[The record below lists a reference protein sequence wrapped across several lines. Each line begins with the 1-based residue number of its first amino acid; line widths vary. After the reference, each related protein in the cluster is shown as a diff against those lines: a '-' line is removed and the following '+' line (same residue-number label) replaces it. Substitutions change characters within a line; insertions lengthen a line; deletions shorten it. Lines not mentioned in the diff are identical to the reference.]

1 MSNNVTVTGNPA
13 QFNEDVVFL
22 KDANVQGTLNSANT
36 SNLGQANAVNLNVTE
51 QTNLNRLYVTGVT
64 TFMDVVNFNQ
74 ELSYEKLEIRD
85 RLNVGIGGTVLTANS
100 LLNPGKVGIGSTQP
114 SELLDVFGRAKIL
127 DLELRNLLVTGISTF
142 QDDIFIGTGA
152 TVGFGSTAY
161 FRDDAHLIFGD
172 DQDLKIFSH
181 DGNGYVETYGTS
193 NLNLRTK
200 AGTQISLRAALGA
213 FGEPDDEV
221 LANFIPNSK
230 VELFFDGE
238 EKFETSQQGFTG
250 LGTGYITN
258 ALGIG
263 TPSPSYSFQAGIGG
277 NSVIIDSGSGVT
289 TSRLAIGL
297 TTPTGISNDGVV
309 GFSSLV
315 DDNANG
321 PLRLAVDGSIAIGR
335 NIYDS
340 AGSVGENGY
349 WLKRNATGV
358 RWVAVTPSNQQ
369 GIIIQDEGVDIPITG
384 TAQTFSQ
391 INFVQKN
398 SLGLGT
404 DTLVP
409 TAQNPT
415 SPTGLATITTFDLWG
430 YQTPQIGS
438 NTPIYRMTRVGIGT
452 ANPRSI
458 LGIGGTSDTT
468 TWDSALNS
476 TYTYTPRPQ
485 EIDLTNNASGTD
497 IWTGIFFNAGN
508 TGSAND
514 QDSDRRNSTAR
525 IGAIRRGDY
534 QTDFAISVRNAN
546 ALNEVLRLTNDRKV
560 GINSSNPDADLSVY
574 RPFASGAANI
584 SLVEGISND
593 RLDLFVSPGIG
604 TLGIVGEN
612 SLSFNTNNLSRIYV
626 TGIGS
631 VGVGLTTPLGK
642 FHVKGDILAL
652 SETGDNQLI
661 LGSEASANKSLRFKY
676 DETNDR
682 LNITDYGADEET
694 THVTIDNTNS
704 RVGIGSIEP
713 SKLLDLSAANPTI
726 NVKATGGNDASLELI
741 ETSGANFGES
751 NAAGFRLRYDG
762 GDNKLFIT
770 SGSDTTTNNRV
781 SIIRD
786 TGLVGINE
794 DNPTYRLTVNSGT
807 DEIGIGI
814 SSTDAGSYISF
825 ADNTTG
831 NGKIYAGALGSDF
844 LLYTDATEKVRVK
857 DDGKVGI
864 GITNPTGLL
873 HIQSNNPTFRIS
885 DSNQTVDNK
894 IWNISGGNPQVLR
907 IQALTDAS
915 VGGSQYFDFYRSN
928 QNINEFRG
936 LKSGQTWFVISNN
949 DQKVGIGSSSPKAT
963 LDVNGDT
970 HLDALDV
977 TGIATFTGS
986 WVDFNTVGKGTTVGF
1001 GSTAYFKDSAAAV
1014 FGDNENL
1021 KIYFDGNSV
1030 IKDSGVGDLYI
1041 MNGNKVSTKYVTD
1054 GSAEI
1059 YYNNLLRLKTI
1070 EKGFIGFGTAY
1081 ITDEVGIGISIPRAT
1096 LDVNGSLNVSGIS
1109 TLNDDVKFV
1118 GSGSSHLNWDKSEDK
1133 LKFDTYVKAT
1143 FGTNDDLKIYHS
1155 GQHSFIDDTGTGNL
1169 KVRSNNIRLSNVD
1182 ETKISA
1188 TFQPASA
1195 VTLHYNNDQKFTT
1208 QDTGIDVTGL
1218 TNTDTLNV
1226 DGHSELDNVNVSG
1239 VSTFVGIS
1247 TFKDQVGIA
1256 KTLSLGSHIRDV
1268 NNDIGVGVAQTDWR
1282 LTSVGAGVSWRP
1294 SGVRTKRT
1302 IWVTKNGS
1310 DTNSGLLEGDSKA
1323 TIGAAASIAQESD
1336 TIKIRPGLY
1345 YENNPVGLRTDVS
1358 ITGEDLRLVTV
1369 IPNNPTKD
1377 VFQVRNGCLVENLNF
1392 VGQSQYTSHKGAGAV
1407 AFPPPAGADSA
1418 VSGYLQPGPFV
1429 VPVGKR
1435 YKSPYVRNCTN
1446 FMCESTGMKID
1457 GNNATA
1463 ASFGSDLKSMVCDS
1477 FTQYNENGI
1486 GVSITND
1493 GYAQLVSIFTIN
1505 SDIGIYCSSG
1515 GQCDLTNSNSSFG
1528 NFGLV
1533 AVGLGTTQFT
1543 GIVSNTDPAGT
1554 FINSTN
1560 PEEQDTVT
1568 CANVRDF
1575 GGNARRPFDGQALFF
1590 TINLDNYPDVASS
1603 GILSTPLRSIE
1614 SIKLNTGVDLT
1625 GFSAIDPPSVIV
1637 RDADGTLLPKG
1648 PQGIIAEA
1656 SATVSPTGT
1665 ITAIDVVATG
1675 RNYLPSQNLVVDVEG
1690 NTGIAT
1696 VVTQPIYYTI
1706 DSATVPTNVGL
1717 CTLTFNEFIPY
1728 ELFPNDGFSLKR
1740 ISRILTSSHSFEY
1753 VGTGTDINTSTPLQ
1767 GAIPIKEN
1775 EIVASDG
1782 AQIPFTSTDQ
1792 KGNFDIGEGI
1802 QINQTTS
1809 TITGRDFSR
1818 AIQAEVTPLILA
1830 LR

>member
-1 MSNNVTVTGNPA
+1 MSNNITVTGNPA

-36 SNLGQANAVNLNVTE
+36 SNLGQANAVNLSVTE
-51 QTNLNRLYVTGVT
+51 QTDLNRLYVTGVT

-172 DQDLKIFSH
+172 DEDLKIFSH
-181 DGNGYVETYGTS
+181 NGNGYVETYGTS

-200 AGTQISLRAALGA
+200 AGTQISLRASLGA

-238 EKFETSQQGFTG
+238 QKFETSQQGFTG
-250 LGTGYITN
+250 FGTGYITN

-263 TPSPSYSFQAGIGG
+263 TSSPSYSFQAGIGE

-315 DDNANG
+315 DDATNG

-525 IGAIRRGDY
+525 IGAIRKGDY
-534 QTDFAISVRNAN
+534 LTDFAISVRNAN
-546 ALNEVLRLTNDRKV
+546 ALNEVLRLTNARKV
-560 GINSSNPDADLSVY
+560 GINTVNPDADLSVY

-584 SLVEGISND
+584 SLVEGVADD
-593 RLDLFVSPGIG
+593 RLDLLVSPGIG
-604 TLGIVGEN
+604 TLAIGGEN

-661 LGSEASANKSLRFKY
+661 LGSEASANKSLRFEY

-682 LNITDYGADEET
+682 LNIKDYGADEET

-741 ETSGANFGES
+741 ETTGADFGQSGSG
-751 NAAGFRLRYDG
+751 GFRLRYDG

-770 SGSDTTTNNRV
+770 SGNDTTTNNRV
-781 SIIRD
+781 AILRD
-786 TGLVGINE
+786 TGLVGIND

-807 DEIGIGI
+807 DEIGIGV
-814 SSTDAGSYISF
+814 SSTDAGSYLSF

-831 NGKIYAGALGSDF
+831 SGKIYAGALGGDF
-844 LLYTDATEKVRVK
+844 LIYTDAKERIRVENGGDVGIGTTNPNYLLDVYTSSSATNKDIFAVRTKTGALLVQASNTDAANPEWRLRTFSSEDLVFSPGNTEKVKIEAV
-857 DDGKVGI
+857 
-864 GITNPTGLL
+864 TG
-873 HIQSNNPTFRIS
+873 N
-885 DSNQTVDNK
+885 
-894 IWNISGGNPQVLR
+894 
-907 IQALTDAS
+907 
-915 VGGSQYFDFYRSN
+915 
-928 QNINEFRG
+928 
-936 LKSGQTWFVISNN
+936 
-949 DQKVGIGSSSPKAT
+949 VGIGSSSPKAK

-1169 KVRSNNIRLSNVD
+1169 KIRSNNIRLSNVD

-1195 VTLHYNNDQKFTT
+1195 VTLHYNNNQKFTT

-1302 IWVTKNGS
+1302 IWVTKNGQ
-1310 DTNSGLLEGDSKA
+1310 DTNSGLLEGDAKA

-1706 DSATVPTNVGL
+1706 DSASVPTNVGL

>member
-36 SNLGQANAVNLNVTE
+36 SNLGQASAVNLNVTE

-181 DGNGYVETYGTS
+181 NGNGYVETYGTS

-309 GFSSLV
+309 GFGSLV

-574 RPFASGAANI
+574 RPFATGPANI
-584 SLVEGISND
+584 SLVEGSLANN

-661 LGSEASANKSLRFKY
+661 LGTEANANKSLKFEY
-676 DETNDR
+676 DETSDR
-682 LNITDYGADEET
+682 LNIKDYGADEKT

-741 ETSGANFGES
+741 ETSGANFGEA

-762 GDNKLFIT
+762 GDDKLFIT
-770 SGSDTTTNNRV
+770 SGNDTTTNNRV

-794 DNPTYRLTVNSGT
+794 DNPTYRLTVNSGA
-807 DEIGIGI
+807 DEIGIGVI
-814 SSTDAGSYISF
+814 STDPGSYLSF
-825 ADNTTG
+825 EDDTTG
-831 NGKIYAGALGSDF
+831 SSKIYAGALGGDF
-844 LLYTDATEKVRVK
+844 LLYTDGTERIRVENGGDVGIGTIDPNYLLDVYTSSSATNKDLFAVRTKTGALLVQASDTDVANPEWRLRTFASEDLVFSPGNTEKVKIEAV
-857 DDGKVGI
+857 
-864 GITNPTGLL
+864 TG
-873 HIQSNNPTFRIS
+873 N
-885 DSNQTVDNK
+885 
-894 IWNISGGNPQVLR
+894 
-907 IQALTDAS
+907 
-915 VGGSQYFDFYRSN
+915 
-928 QNINEFRG
+928 
-936 LKSGQTWFVISNN
+936 
-949 DQKVGIGSSSPKAT
+949 VGIGSSSPKAK

-1169 KVRSNNIRLSNVD
+1169 KIRSNNIRLSNVD

-1208 QDTGIDVTGL
+1208 QNTGIDVTGL

-1310 DTNSGLLEGDSKA
+1310 DTNSGLLEGDAKA

-1392 VGQSQYTSHKGAGAV
+1392 VGKSQYTSHKGAGAV
-1407 AFPPPAGADSA
+1407 AFPPPAGVDSA
-1418 VSGYLQPGPFV
+1418 VTGYLQPGPFV

-1533 AVGLGTTQFT
+1533 AVGLGTTQFS
-1543 GIVSNTDPAGT
+1543 GIVSNTDPANN
-1554 FINSTN
+1554 FIDSTN

-1568 CANVRDF
+1568 CANVRDY

-1614 SIKLNTGVDLT
+1614 SIKLNTGVNLS
-1625 GFSAIDPPSVIV
+1625 GFSAIDPPSVII

-1665 ITAIDVVATG
+1665 ITGIDVVATG
-1675 RNYLPSQNLVVDVEG
+1675 RNYLPSQNLVVDIEG
-1690 NTGIAT
+1690 NTGLAT
-1696 VVTQPIYYTI
+1696 AITQPIYYTI

-1782 AQIPFTSTDQ
+1782 AQIPFTATDQ
-1792 KGNFDIGEGI
+1792 QGNFDIGQGI

>member
-36 SNLGQANAVNLNVTE
+36 SNLGQASAVNLNVTE

-181 DGNGYVETYGTS
+181 NGNGYVETYGTS

-309 GFSSLV
+309 GFGSLV

-574 RPFASGAANI
+574 RPFATGPANI
-584 SLVEGISND
+584 SLVEGSLANN

-661 LGSEASANKSLRFKY
+661 LGTEANANKSLKFEY
-676 DETNDR
+676 DETSDR
-682 LNITDYGADEET
+682 LNIKDYGADEKT

-741 ETSGANFGES
+741 ETSGANFGEA

-762 GDNKLFIT
+762 GDDKLFIT
-770 SGSDTTTNNRV
+770 SGNDTTTNNRV

-794 DNPTYRLTVNSGT
+794 DNPTYRLTVNSGA
-807 DEIGIGI
+807 DEIGIGVI
-814 SSTDAGSYISF
+814 STDPGSYLSF
-825 ADNTTG
+825 EDDTTG
-831 NGKIYAGALGSDF
+831 SSKIYAGALGGDF
-844 LLYTDATEKVRVK
+844 LLYTDGTERIRVENGGDVGIGTIDPNYLLDVYTSSSATNKDLFAVRTKTGALLVQASDTDVANPEWRLRTFASEDLVFSPGNTEKVKIEAV
-857 DDGKVGI
+857 
-864 GITNPTGLL
+864 TG
-873 HIQSNNPTFRIS
+873 N
-885 DSNQTVDNK
+885 
-894 IWNISGGNPQVLR
+894 
-907 IQALTDAS
+907 
-915 VGGSQYFDFYRSN
+915 
-928 QNINEFRG
+928 
-936 LKSGQTWFVISNN
+936 
-949 DQKVGIGSSSPKAT
+949 VGIGSSSPKAK

-1169 KVRSNNIRLSNVD
+1169 KIRSNNIRLSNVD

-1208 QDTGIDVTGL
+1208 QNTGIDVTGL

-1310 DTNSGLLEGDSKA
+1310 DTNSGLLEGDAKA

-1392 VGQSQYTSHKGAGAV
+1392 VGKSQYTSHKGAGAV
-1407 AFPPPAGADSA
+1407 AFPPPAGVDSA
-1418 VSGYLQPGPFV
+1418 VTGYLQPGPFV

-1533 AVGLGTTQFT
+1533 AVGLGTTQFS
-1543 GIVSNTDPAGT
+1543 GIVSNTDPANN
-1554 FINSTN
+1554 FIDSTN

-1568 CANVRDF
+1568 CANVRDY

-1614 SIKLNTGVDLT
+1614 SIKLNTGVNLS
-1625 GFSAIDPPSVIV
+1625 GFSAIDPPSVII

-1665 ITAIDVVATG
+1665 ITGIDVVATG
-1675 RNYLPSQNLVVDVEG
+1675 RNYLPSQNLVVDIEG
-1690 NTGIAT
+1690 NTGLAT
-1696 VVTQPIYYTI
+1696 AITQPIYYTI

>member
-36 SNLGQANAVNLNVTE
+36 SNLGQASAVNLNVTE

-181 DGNGYVETYGTS
+181 NGNGYVETYGTS

-309 GFSSLV
+309 GFGSLV

-574 RPFASGAANI
+574 RPFATGPANI
-584 SLVEGISND
+584 SLVEGSLANN

-661 LGSEASANKSLRFKY
+661 LGTEANANKSLKFEY
-676 DETNDR
+676 DETSDR
-682 LNITDYGADEET
+682 LNIKDYGADEKT

-741 ETSGANFGES
+741 ETGGPAIDFGETGS
-751 NAAGFRLRYDG
+751 AGFRVRYDG

-770 SGSDTTTNNRV
+770 SGNDTTTNNRV

-794 DNPTYRLTVNSGT
+794 DNPTYRLTVNSGA
-807 DEIGIGI
+807 DEIGIGVI
-814 SSTDAGSYISF
+814 STDPGSYLSF
-825 ADNTTG
+825 EDDTTG
-831 NGKIYAGALGSDF
+831 SSKIYAGALGGDF
-844 LLYTDATEKVRVK
+844 LLYTDGTERIRVENGGDVGIGTIDPNYLLDVYTSSSATNKDLFAVRTKTGALLVQASDTDVANPEWRLRTFASEDLVFSPGNTEKVKIEAV
-857 DDGKVGI
+857 
-864 GITNPTGLL
+864 TG
-873 HIQSNNPTFRIS
+873 N
-885 DSNQTVDNK
+885 
-894 IWNISGGNPQVLR
+894 
-907 IQALTDAS
+907 
-915 VGGSQYFDFYRSN
+915 
-928 QNINEFRG
+928 
-936 LKSGQTWFVISNN
+936 
-949 DQKVGIGSSSPKAT
+949 VGIGSSSPKAK

-1169 KVRSNNIRLSNVD
+1169 KIRSNNIRLSNVD

-1208 QDTGIDVTGL
+1208 QNTGIDVTGL

-1310 DTNSGLLEGDSKA
+1310 DTNSGLLEGDAKA

-1392 VGQSQYTSHKGAGAV
+1392 VGKSQYTSHKGAGAV
-1407 AFPPPAGADSA
+1407 AFPPPAGVDSA
-1418 VSGYLQPGPFV
+1418 VTGYLQPGPFV

-1533 AVGLGTTQFT
+1533 AVGLGTTQFS
-1543 GIVSNTDPAGT
+1543 GIVSNTDPANN
-1554 FINSTN
+1554 FIDSTN

-1568 CANVRDF
+1568 CANVRDY

-1614 SIKLNTGVDLT
+1614 SIKLNTGVNLS
-1625 GFSAIDPPSVIV
+1625 GFSAIDPPSVII

-1665 ITAIDVVATG
+1665 ITGIDVVATG
-1675 RNYLPSQNLVVDVEG
+1675 RNYLPSQNLVVDIEG
-1690 NTGIAT
+1690 NTGLAT
-1696 VVTQPIYYTI
+1696 AITQPIYYTI

>member
-1 MSNNVTVTGNPA
+1 MSNNITVTGNPA

-36 SNLGQANAVNLNVTE
+36 SNLGQANAVNLSVTE
-51 QTNLNRLYVTGVT
+51 QTDLNRLYVTGVT

-181 DGNGYVETYGTS
+181 NGNGYVETYGTS

-200 AGTQISLRAALGA
+200 AGTQISLRASLGA

-297 TTPTGISNDGVV
+297 TTPTGISVDGVV
-309 GFSSLV
+309 GYSTLV
-315 DDNANG
+315 DDATNG
-321 PLRLAVDGSIAIGR
+321 PLRLAVDGSISIGR

-369 GIIIQDEGVDIPITG
+369 GIIIQDEGVDIPIVG

-415 SPTGLATITTFDLWG
+415 NPTGLATITTFDLWG

-476 TYTYTPRPQ
+476 EYTYTPRSQ

-574 RPFASGAANI
+574 RPFATGAANI
-584 SLVEGISND
+584 SLVEGSLTND

-661 LGSEASANKSLRFKY
+661 LGTEANANKSLKFEY

-682 LNITDYGADEET
+682 LNIKDYGADEET

-741 ETSGANFGES
+741 ETSGANFGED

-762 GDNKLFIT
+762 GDDKLFIT

-794 DNPTYRLTVNSGT
+794 DNPTYRLSVNSGT

-814 SSTDAGSYISF
+814 SSTDAGSYLSF

-844 LLYTDATEKVRVK
+844 LLYTDATERIRVENGG
-857 DDGKVGI
+857 DVGI
-864 GITNPTGLL
+864 GTTNPQYLLDVYTSSSATNKDIFAVRTKTGAL
-873 HIQSNNPTFRIS
+873 I
-885 DSNQTVDNK
+885 V
-894 IWNISGGNPQVLR
+894 
-907 IQALTDAS
+907 QASDAS
-915 VGGSQYFDFYRSN
+915 AANPEWRLRTFASEDLVFSPGNAEKVKIEAVTGN
-928 QNINEFRG
+928 
-936 LKSGQTWFVISNN
+936 
-949 DQKVGIGSSSPKAT
+949 VGIGSSSPKAT

-1021 KIYFDGNSV
+1021 EIYFDGNSV

-1118 GSGSSHLNWDKSEDK
+1118 GSASSHLNWDKSEDK

-1195 VTLHYNNDQKFTT
+1195 VTLHFNNDQKFTT

-1302 IWVTKNGS
+1302 IWVTKNGQ
-1310 DTNSGLLEGDSKA
+1310 DTNSGLLEGDAKA

-1392 VGQSQYTSHKGAGAV
+1392 VGKSQYTSHKGAGAV

-1637 RDADGTLLPKG
+1637 RDADGTLSPKG

-1665 ITAIDVVATG
+1665 ITAIDVIATG